1 MSAKN
6 FQLVPYAL
14 RTLNWTAGGV
24 DNVPLDGLPTTQFGR
39 LCHLAGISFDCTI
52 TPTFSTAPTV
62 VGLNNIVS
70 RFEMFDGNGLRFQGS
85 FNLLRAKELLENG
98 RLSTPDPDTNSASTN
113 AFQLRRWWSIG
124 PESYVGNPSDF
135 LFPTAALGN
144 GQLNFNFG
152 ALTSI
157 SADTTA
163 ATVTI
168 RPIAWLALLDSEFRI
183 PPAHEFIQY
192 SAGAADYQIQGRAL
206 YTHLALL
213 NSGSYDA
220 IAAGDF
226 ASVSVDTGSGQVPT
240 LDVQTL
246 EAAYHAQMK
255 SGQFTQLHGE
265 PRGATDDNPSVKNLG
280 TPTAIVAADAL
291 FSPVLWSPWGS
302 RISKLA
308 IAAESSLRVKWTG
321 TQSSAALAVGRIV
334 AQEPSAAAAI
344 AGKALAKMGMRGKR
358 TFIKTLTKDD
368 YSGPRGVFM
377 PMAVKV

>member
-1 MSAKN
+1 MSAKG
-6 FQLVPYAL
+6 FQLVPYPL
-14 RTLNWTAGGV
+14 RTLNWSAGGV
-24 DNVPLDGLPTTQFGR
+24 DNVPLDGLPTAQFGR

-52 TPTFSTAPTV
+52 TPTFTTAPTV

-98 RLSTPDPDTNSASTN
+98 RLSTPDGDTNGGTGT

-168 RPIAWLALLDSEFRI
+168 RPVAWLALLDSEFRI
-183 PPAHEFIQY
+183 PPAYEFIQY
-192 SAGAADYQIQGRAL
+192 TAGAADYQIQGRAL
-206 YTHLALL
+206 FTHLALL

-220 IAAGDF
+220 IATGDF

-240 LDVQTL
+240 VDVATL
-246 EAAYHAQMK
+246 EAAYHAHMRA
-255 SGQFTQLHGE
+255 SQFTEVHGE
-265 PRGATDDNPSVKNLG
+265 PRGATDDNPVAKNSG
-280 TPTAIVAADAL
+280 TPTALIASSA
-291 FSPVLWSPWGS
+291 FYNPVLWSPWGS
-302 RISKLA
+302 RISKIA
-308 IAAESSLRVKWTG
+308 IAAESSLRVRWTG
-321 TQSSAALAVGRIV
+321 TQTSAAIVAGRIV
-334 AQEPSAAAAI
+334 AQEPSAAAAL
-344 AGKALAKMGMRGKR
+344 AGKALAKMGLRGKR
-358 TFIKTLTKDD
+358 TFVKTLTKDD
-368 YSGPRGVFM
+368 YSGPRGAFM